1 MALVIQIVLAV
12 VVLLALVATWLS
24 TKNWHWGQVVL
35 ALGLFL
41 TATGYAILAADTMR
55 IHRNLRSNIAKNQTE
70 LANLQSR
77 IGALQRGT
85 NDESLKRKA
94 LPAESPQ
101 LEMTAED
108 VAGTMPGINELT
120 HRMHLLTR
128 LRGKV
133 WRGVQ
138 PAGAPG
144 ENGQVE
150 VTISAPTPHGLA
162 KDSILYV
169 FEAGNPMASNP
180 LEGRQYLGEFRVQG
194 DTDGGVVLVPIH
206 TLDPLAGERL
216 SRSEGPW
223 NLHES
228 MPIDQHE
235 LFASLTEEQLR
246 HWLPEA
252 TVEEYIRD
260 GTPATVDD
268 DPWHIAW
275 FDDEGNRVGPEATN
289 QQEHT
294 SKYDRPLRDYAPL
307 ISELARVQVE
317 RIAAAKALTAD
328 NKKLQAALAS
338 AKELGQ
344 LHVQQQQVLSQDLA
358 GMRADRAAIEAL
370 LTQIQHLLAQA
381 TTALDHKLA
390 SNIRLANQYVA
401 EQMALKGQI
410 DQLAPASSSEPLLQG
425 P

>member
-41 TATGYAILAADTMR
+41 SATGYAILAADTMR

-70 LANLQSR
+70 LANLQLR

-85 NDESLKRKA
+85 NDEALMRKA

-101 LEMTAED
+101 LEMSAED
-108 VAGTMPGINELT
+108 AAGAMPGINELT

-150 VTISAPTPHGLA
+150 VTIPAPKPHGLA
-162 KDSILYV
+162 KDGILYV
-169 FEAGNPMASNP
+169 FETGNPMASDP

-194 DTDGGVVLVPIH
+194 DTDGGVVLVPTH

-235 LFASLTEEQLR
+235 LFVGLTEEQLR
-246 HWLPEA
+246 NWLPEA

-275 FDDEGNRVGPEATN
+275 FDDEGNRVGPEATD

-344 LHVQQQQVLSQDLA
+344 LQVQQQQVLSQDLA
-358 GMRADRAAIEAL
+358 GMRADRTAIEAL

-381 TTALDHKLA
+381 TTALDQKLA
-390 SNIRLANQYVA
+390 SNTRLANQYVA

-410 DQLAPASSSEPLLQG
+410 DQLAPATSSEPLLQG